1 VTPADVLDRLSIGEL
16 QEGTPELFAA
26 LLGALNWDGGT
37 VHDALREAHAL
48 DTRTSGVIAAARF
61 HRTALRLLGP
71 SATARQVA
79 AIVGESEARYSQ
91 RRAACGLDRVAGW
104 VARWNALNRVKM
116 RLLISEAAP
125 VVQTVEAP

>member
-1 VTPADVLDRLSIGEL
+1 MTPADVLDRLAVGEL
-16 QEGTPELFAA
+16 QEGTPELLEQLLVA
-26 LLGALNWDGGT
+26 LGWAGGT
-37 VHDALREAHAL
+37 IHDALREAQAE

-79 AIVGESEARYSQ
+79 EIVGESEARYSQ
-91 RRAACGLDRVAGW
+91 RRGACGLDRVAGW
-104 VARWNALNRVKM
+104 IARWNALNRTKM
-116 RLLISEAAP
+116 RLVISEEAP